1 MSTIANAESRTVF
14 VLVSAFE
21 DRQITLDE
29 LMDGLGRVSS
39 EALQVAATF
48 GMSREPW
55 QPFSARLGSA
65 RRVCQ
70 TLAAAMRSL
79 S

>member
-1 MSTIANAESRTVF
+1 MLTIANAESRTVF

-21 DRQITLDE
+21 DREITLEE

-48 GMSREPW
+48 GMLSEPW
-55 QPFSARLGSA
+55 QAFNARLGSA

-70 TLAAAMRSL
+70 MLAASTRCL